1 MPQKTLNGEDLRPKI
16 ELAEKIKS
24 AVKEWREGGYKGATE
39 TTKRLLQYW
48 FDEDH
53 FVDGKPFEFW
63 TCQEDAMKSLIYL
76 YEVSKLRKLSDLKRS
91 FRVSLPATEDLWAK
105 YCFKMAT
112 GSGKTFVMELAI
124 VWQYFNKIYGSNG
137 SYSNHFLIIAPNIIV
152 FDRLKDS
159 FQDAKEM
166 KKYPF
171 IPPEWRDDFDLQVT
185 LRGEERTLKYG
196 EGILFL
202 TNIQQL
208 YPREEKFEN
217 PVDKYF
223 GPKPKREGDPLA
235 TWEYWFTSLVEYD
248 DLMIMND
255 EAHHAHTDDLKW
267 NQTIRMMND
276 TLCERYGG
284 PLIMQLDF
292 TATPKDPKGRYF
304 PHIIYDYPLAFAIHD
319 KHVKN
324 VHIGLLEN
332 IPEPP
337 VRDFVV
343 KHKAQIDAG
352 VEKLREFK
360 SLLSASGKKPVMFV
374 VADRN
379 THADQVGKYL
389 ERRFPNKV
397 LVIHTDT
404 SGNIRKKDLPY
415 LREAAR
421 NIDTNQF
428 EVIVSVMMLKEGW
441 DVKNV
446 VTIVPLRPATAPTLP
461 EQILGRGLRRMEPF
475 NENWDETLVVVDHPS
490 FRQLWEAEIRKGE
503 IYAKFE
509 SVRVKPQLHSIK
521 VDEDKLQYD
530 FKIPMVEGG
539 IVSRVPEI
547 SKLKVEGLPRHLFE
561 LSKMESPKILWREK
575 ELLTRKIVEE
585 KELAFSYVDT
595 FDEYLSYISKAI
607 ISKSKISS
615 YFFSELVPK
624 VQDYIS
630 NYLFEDDFN
639 PNDKDDVVKLN
650 LTRIRRVIVESFS
663 KEVLKLST
671 KEEETYVI
679 NYYNLSDTPV
689 IHTSKSEDLLY
700 KPKKCI
706 FYILSADSYFEIEFM
721 KYLDSQPEVLA
732 FTKIMR
738 YGIPLHI
745 RYYDHYG
752 CLRYY
757 IPDFIVK
764 TEDCFYLIE
773 TKGEEDINVRYKDK
787 AATEWCK
794 AATKSGTKWRYVKIM
809 AKDFEENSTLTLS
822 QLIKN
827 IGYTQMELSP

>member
-24 AVKEWREGGYKGATE
+24 AVKEWREGGYKGTTE
-39 TTKRLLQYW
+39 TTKRLLEYW
-48 FDEDH
+48 FLEDH

-63 TCQEDAMKSLIYL
+63 NCQKEAMECLIYV
-76 YEVSKLRKLSDLKRS
+76 YEVSKLCKLSDLKRS

-124 VWQYFNKIYGSNG
+124 VWQYFNKIYESNG
-137 SYSNHFLIIAPNIIV
+137 RYSSYFLIIAPNIIV
-152 FDRLKDS
+152 FDRLKES

-171 IPPEWRDDFDLQVT
+171 IPPEWRDDFDLQVI
-185 LRGEERTLKYG
+185 LRGDERTSKYG

-202 TNIQQL
+202 TNVQQL
-208 YPREEKFEN
+208 YPREEKFWN
-217 PVDKYF
+217 PVDEYF
-223 GPKPKREGDPLA
+223 GSKPKREDDPLA

-267 NQTIRMMND
+267 NQTIRMLND
-276 TLCERYGG
+276 TLCERYGD
-284 PLIMQLDF
+284 PLTMQLDF
-292 TATPKDPKGRYF
+292 TATPMDPKGRYF
-304 PHIIYDYPLAFAIHD
+304 PHIIYDYPLAFAIGD

-332 IPEPP
+332 VPEPP

-352 VEKLREFK
+352 VEKLKQFK
-360 SLLSASGKKPVMFV
+360 SLLSSSEKKPVMFV

-379 THADQVGKYL
+379 THADQVGNYL
-389 ERRFPNKV
+389 KKQFPNKV

-421 NIDTNQF
+421 NIDTNQY
-428 EVIVSVMMLKEGW
+428 EIIVSVMMLKEGW
-441 DVKNV
+441 DVRNV
-446 VTIVPLRPATAPTLP
+446 VTIVPLRPAMAPTLP

-475 NENWDETLVVVDHPS
+475 NEDWDETLVVVDHPR

-509 SVRVKPQLHSIK
+509 PVRLKPQLHSVM
-521 VDEDKLQYD
+521 VDEGKLEYD
-530 FKIPMVEGG
+530 FKVPIVEGG

-547 SKLKVEGLPRHLFE
+547 SKLRVEGLPRHLFE
-561 LSKMESPKILWREK
+561 LSKIESPKIMWREK

-607 ISKSKISS
+607 VARTRISS

-624 VQDYIS
+624 VQDYIC
-630 NYLFEDDFN
+630 NHLFKDGFN
-639 PNDKDDVVKLN
+639 PNDKDAVLKLN
-650 LTRIRRVIVESFS
+650 LTRIRRAILESFS

-679 NYYNLSDTPV
+679 NYYKLSNTPV
-689 IHTSKSEDLLY
+689 LHTSKSEDLLY
-700 KPKKCI
+700 RPKKCI
-706 FYILSADSYFEIEFM
+706 FTILTADSYFEIEFM

-757 IPDFIVK
+757 IPDFIVE
-764 TEDCFYLIE
+764 TEDCFYLME
-773 TKGEEDINVRYKDK
+773 TKGEEDINIRYKDK

-794 AATKSGTKWRYVKIM
+794 TARKSGTEWKYVKIM
-809 AKDFEENSTLTLS
+809 AKDFEENSTLTFS
-822 QLIKN
+822 QLVKN
-827 IGYTQMELSP
+827 VGYTQMELD